1 MEDGGAIQVHKFKKK
16 TYFFMWQGCLDGLY
30 IWKECIFMNR
40 QGCLKLY
47 PQITIT
53 KTSNRGKNIFF
64 QFLPF
69 LSSRKKN
76 GDYIYNMAC

>member
-1 MEDGGAIQVHKFKKK
+1 
-16 TYFFMWQGCLDGLY
+16 
-30 IWKECIFMNR
+30 MNR

-76 GDYIYNMAC
+76 GDYFITWHARFTTGLIIALFDQG